1 MPKKHPPGDGDDSG
15 DGISR
20 PVKKKLERGR
30 LSTTT
35 TSDRPKRQVIKPDK
49 ENPSPLLAGYASAKM
64 SKTAALLPP
73 IDEGVN
79 VPSIDD
85 GVNETKKKV

>member
-1 MPKKHPPGDGDDSG
+1 M
-15 DGISR
+15 
-20 PVKKKLERGR
+20 ERGR

-35 TSDRPKRQVIKPDK
+35 AIDRPKRQVIKPDK
-49 ENPSPLLAGYASAKM
+49 ENPSPFLAGYSSAKM

-79 VPSIDD
+79 VPPIDD